1 MLQQSLLLNIIPF
14 SAPAGKKTFAFYQQK
29 EPGYYPI
36 FKNDFA
42 DLLEGHFTPLEL
54 FELEKL
60 YTDFEAPKE
69 GALLLDIDL
78 SQTPRFANHYFRYLI
93 RKHFTGIADI
103 MHQDFT
109 SETEVWFHNPS
120 ESTQKYNLY
129 NQFTLKVQHGRMT
142 DKHELV
148 LSYDGTTKV
157 LTRSI
162 AKIYNFQT
170 ELYNWVNCGG
180 VLHKWRF
187 IPQEWKSNLDKC
199 FPVLS
204 NTLKPHFEI
213 AHDIPNL
220 KNRYPRFLQVLQS
233 FYEKHL
239 NNDAFRNIIPLDPAG
254 FYAPTEQ
261 QARVINQSSNDLMY
275 GRKWN
280 STDHHTG
287 KEPKKDFKS
296 KGPYQLPQKPAN
308 FKFFFIYQASD
319 KQTAVKALY
328 GYLNSGFKHEKFP
341 FPKMQDYIKMPFEL
355 DVTKNVEF
363 TGIED
368 AVSTVK
374 NIVKNADW
382 RTDTRYMAIFVNPV
396 PKADKDEEHN
406 SIYYRIKEILLY
418 EGISSQVIKT
428 EHLYKNGNY
437 NNDFNTFLPHIEIA
451 MLAKL
456 GGVPWR
462 LNRPTNNELI
472 VGIGAF
478 YSVTRKSRFV
488 GSAFCFNNEG
498 IFKGFDCFKGDDTI
512 SLAGS
517 IREAVGKFIV
527 TNHKASRLIIH
538 FYKDIGK
545 KELQPIISTLH
556 TLGLNIP
563 VIVVTINKTES
574 KELLGFDVEDKT
586 NLMPYSGTIIKVGH
600 SEYLLF
606 NNTRYDPQSRPAQ
619 KEYHF
624 PVKISFSCTVPKMLD
639 NMDLIEQLIDQ
650 VYQFSRMYWKSTNQQ
665 NLPVTIK
672 YPEMVA
678 EIYPY
683 FEHEKLAD
691 YGKESL
697 WFL

>member
-1 MLQQSLLLNIIPF
+1 
-14 SAPAGKKTFAFYQQK
+14 
-29 EPGYYPI
+29 
-36 FKNDFA
+36 
-42 DLLEGHFTPLEL
+42 
-54 FELEKL
+54 
-60 YTDFEAPKE
+60 
-69 GALLLDIDL
+69 
-78 SQTPRFANHYFRYLI
+78 
-93 RKHFTGIADI
+93 
-103 MHQDFT
+103 
-109 SETEVWFHNPS
+109 
-120 ESTQKYNLY
+120 
-129 NQFTLKVQHGRMT
+129 
-142 DKHELV
+142 
-148 LSYDGTTKV
+148 
-157 LTRSI
+157 
-162 AKIYNFQT
+162 
-170 ELYNWVNCGG
+170 
-180 VLHKWRF
+180 
-187 IPQEWKSNLDKC
+187 
-199 FPVLS
+199 
-204 NTLKPHFEI
+204 
-213 AHDIPNL
+213 
-220 KNRYPRFLQVLQS
+220 
-233 FYEKHL
+233 
-239 NNDAFRNIIPLDPAG
+239 
-254 FYAPTEQ
+254 
-261 QARVINQSSNDLMY
+261 
-275 GRKWN
+275 
-280 STDHHTG
+280 
-287 KEPKKDFKS
+287 
-296 KGPYQLPQKPAN
+296 
-308 FKFFFIYQASD
+308 
-319 KQTAVKALY
+319 
-328 GYLNSGFKHEKFP
+328 
-341 FPKMQDYIKMPFEL
+341 
-355 DVTKNVEF
+355 
-363 TGIED
+363 
-368 AVSTVK
+368 
-374 NIVKNADW
+374 
-382 RTDTRYMAIFVNPV
+382 
-396 PKADKDEEHN
+396 
-406 SIYYRIKEILLY
+406 
-418 EGISSQVIKT
+418 
-428 EHLYKNGNY
+428 
-437 NNDFNTFLPHIEIA
+437 

-574 KELLGFDVEDKT
+574 KELLGFDMADKA

-650 VYQFSRMYWKSTNQQ
+650 VYQFSLMYWKSTNQQ

-691 YGKESL
+691 YGRESL